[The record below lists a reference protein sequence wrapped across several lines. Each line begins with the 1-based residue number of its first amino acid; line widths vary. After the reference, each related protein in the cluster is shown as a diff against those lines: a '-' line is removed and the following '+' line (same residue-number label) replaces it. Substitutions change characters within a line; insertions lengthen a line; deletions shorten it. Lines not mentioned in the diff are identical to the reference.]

1 MNGRLFRLLLTLPG
15 ALLIACSPMVEAAQV
30 TISAR
35 YQGGTD
41 GHFENTTPPAPF
53 CSGWLGTCEDMET
66 VGVPISFAK
75 TSIYRAPD
83 ARDQFY
89 MKVPGTRKVQ
99 VVHQGT
105 GESHEVSFEIT
116 AFAQAYQVRSEDY
129 SPASGTDVKGGCQFV
144 TGELAEPD
152 FQFGAYLWSVR
163 NPSSPQPCYSSATY
177 GSVGDVRVTD
187 FTDFGIS
194 YRLFLPPPR
203 RLGQGLYR
211 GSVTFRIGPGGDFDF
226 GNQVSDLSSDTLVVD
241 FELDVQHAFVLQF
254 PAGSDIAVLEPPG
267 GWNAWLGGRGA
278 PRRLYR
284 DVPMR
289 MWSTGPFK
297 VYKRCQYTLAGACA
311 IRNPAGVQAPVE
323 VSLSLPEG
331 VVHSGQPV
339 RRLAIPTGPGAALRF
354 EHLTIVSDRPG
365 RLHFEAASSAV
376 QTMLSQPGTRFAGEV
391 TVVFDAEL

>member
-1 MNGRLFRLLLTLPG
+1 MKRRLFGLLIVLPG
-15 ALLIACSPMVEAAQV
+15 ALLVLGSPLAGAAQA

-41 GHFENTTPPAPF
+41 GHFENTTPPAGF
-53 CSGWLGTCEDMET
+53 CNSWGGTCEGMET
-66 VGVPISFAK
+66 VGLPIGFAK
-75 TSIYRAPD
+75 TSIHEAPD
-83 ARDQFY
+83 PRDHFY
-89 MKVPGTRKVQ
+89 VKLPGARKVQ
-99 VVHQGT
+99 VVHQLS
-105 GESHEVSFEIT
+105 GETHEVTFEIT
-116 AFAQAYQVRSEDY
+116 AFGQAYHVRSLNL
-129 SPASGTDVKGGCQFV
+129 SPTGSADVRGGCQFIG
-144 TGELAEPD
+144 GEVDEPD
-152 FQFGAYLWSVR
+152 YIQGAFLWSVR
-163 NPSSPQPCYSSATY
+163 NPSNPQPCSSSAPY
-177 GSVGDVRVTD
+177 GTAGDVRVTD
-187 FTDFGIS
+187 FSQTGIA

-211 GSVTFRIGPGGDFDF
+211 GSVTYRIGPGGDFDF
-226 GNQVSDLSSDTLVVD
+226 GNQVSDLNSDTLVVD
-241 FELDVQHAFVLQF
+241 FELDVQHAFALQF

-284 DVPMR
+284 DMPLR

-297 VYKRCQYTLAGACA
+297 VYKRCQYSLAGECA

-323 VSLSLPEG
+323 VALSLPDG

-354 EHLTIVSDRPG
+354 EHLTIVSDRPAQ
-365 RLHFEAASSAV
+365 LHFEAGSSAV
-376 QTMLSQPGTRFAGEV
+376 QTMLTQPGTRFAGEV